1 MAENSRVRYFRE
13 VVVPSNSGSKWK
25 EGHINTVASVSTLQ
39 DIKVPDSSGGYAF
52 TEGGVSNRFIYWR
65 TTSNILELVEQSL
78 DYNLFGSQIRFHFHD
93 TQIIGGISIH
103 ESHGNVIVL
112 VVTAISVHRLVF
124 SHPSKLIKN
133 NIGYTQSSQPVPSIF
148 SYASENLWSKYLL
161 NHGGNFSSQI
171 QGAAS
176 AQNGEGQAL
185 FALSSNEGSVLLIKM
200 PPLNIQ
206 GIVQQFE
213 LSKSS
218 MMQKLWTGLVP
229 AAMRGSQESLET
241 ATGLVIHPFR
251 GDTFVFAICR
261 DHKIRV
267 WSTRT
272 HECVSIYNIL
282 ETCPELKNAPPAIG
296 SGHKLV
302 KVMTSDAVN
311 LLLCVHLNFTERN
324 QFCFIQPQLLSGR
337 MQHLHMA
344 TVVGVAEDLI
354 DYCVTSDKL
363 WTLWTN
369 SSGESIARVCH
380 MSGELRDGNW
390 VEVILHPSDGGEV
403 LVSQHTDP
411 REVYTEKIFQPKRFN
426 LYDIH
431 KALNVYRRS
440 MDATVPANLDID
452 MLKQEVT
459 EAVEDAIRNSAMA
472 NEVTEE
478 EYCDLQME
486 QWSKFYSGVVQYQE
500 VGGKMK
506 GFFAD
511 SNTGLVCIIKKGGLS
526 YVRPCDPIEELYL
539 GDGYWSADHLDE
551 ITRRDVKTLGMCLSL
566 IGGKISEEMVVQFE
580 DSLLMKE
587 PPEEAV
593 RLLVEYLFFNT
604 SLVEVSLDSLGA
616 LVQNIN
622 DLPSCLQV
630 VLDSLD
636 LTNRTAMEEEESDME
651 SEQQQL
657 MGDQMLT
664 SDSALDFLTTTLQQ
678 TSETRFQAL
687 RDILVFLTSAISLG
701 DRDGITPEISETLNE
716 MIPRTSSL
724 LQSYATLKWAS
735 TKVATPSTSNSL
747 EMNLRQLATLELK
760 ENSGLTSM
768 QKTVSSNVTVAELFI
783 RGVGGNQ
790 ARVNLSRTER
800 FHDNTGQICNWA
812 VLGITKQIQL
822 LLWPLNE
829 NFLFP
834 EFLASCCQ
842 YLPLQEYSYQLNHWC
857 EINPASRKFML
868 GLCYLHFGEHE
879 KAAQCYTEAKEGLE
893 MEAFLQNLL
902 QTDELNPRVLEVLYY
917 LKVIR
922 QFEEFDCADTVVHLA
937 RTAISIADQNDENTA
952 TLWSKMFK
960 YQLELGHNDEAY
972 SAMVSNPDPSRRK
985 DCLRQLLVTLC
996 ERGDLQTLVGFPYI
1010 DLQDEVVSILESRA
1024 RSVDITTQNYYDL
1037 LYAFY
1042 LSRNNFGKAGSV
1054 MYEHGMRLGREV
1066 PSRQGLQKQSHCYL
1080 AAMNALRL
1088 VNPMYAWIVKPTAGN
1103 EMQMMKG
1110 MMSGKRKLDGDEKE
1124 DLTAAPKKMEI
1135 LELEDI
1141 EKEFMLVD
1149 ARLQLL
1155 KHDTTNSVGSGPTP
1169 GPDEM
1174 VGLLVNAGMYD
1185 RALTICQLFDMK
1197 LTSVFDSL
1205 ALRCVNLAKSCSH
1218 STLTDTTTLTRAWDW
1233 LKLNNLTAPSIK
1245 ESSAA
1250 DTAWSLLQ
1258 HYLRTHEDN
1267 TAQLHRTVVVRL
1279 LSQGFP
1285 LPSWLIKSYKE
1296 LNWSELLRL
1305 YTAYDQLEDAVLLTI
1320 EYVDALM
1327 GTYSGPDCP
1336 AFNLKSSL
1344 RPSPLNNWLPYTC
1357 IDQLSRALK
1366 DLKQDMLYDRL
1377 AEKLAHK
1384 LTSYH
1389 QKMRNISEQMTIR

>member
-1 MAENSRVRYFRE
+1 MAENSRVRFFRE
-13 VVVPSNSGSKWK
+13 VVVPSNSGAKWK
-25 EGHINTVASVSTLQ
+25 ECHINTVASVSTLQ
-39 DIKVPDSSGGYAF
+39 DIKVPDSSGGYAY
-52 TEGGVSNRFIYWR
+52 TEGGVTNRFIYWR
-65 TTSNILELVEQSL
+65 TTSNILELVEESL
-78 DYNLFGSQIRFHFHD
+78 DYNLVGSQIRFHFHD

-124 SHPSKLIKN
+124 PHPSRLLKN
-133 NIGYTQSSQPVPSIF
+133 NIGYTQSSHPVPSIF
-148 SYASENLWSKYLL
+148 SYASDLEGLWNKYLL

-185 FALSSNEGSVLLIKM
+185 FVLSSNEGSVLLIKM
-200 PPLNIQ
+200 PPLNVQ

-229 AAMRGSQESLET
+229 AAMRGSHESLES
-241 ATGLVIHPFR
+241 ATGLVIHPYR
-251 GDTFVFAICR
+251 GDMYIFAICR
-261 DHKIRV
+261 DHRLRV

-272 HECVSIYNIL
+272 HECVAVYNVL
-282 ETCPELKNAPPAIG
+282 ETCPELKNAPPATG

-311 LLLCVHLNFTERN
+311 LLLCVHLNFAKRN
-324 QFCFIQPQLLSGR
+324 QFCFLQPQLLSGR
-337 MQHLHMA
+337 VQPVHMA

-354 DYCVTSDKL
+354 DFCVTSDKL

-369 SSGESIARVCH
+369 SAGESIARVCH
-380 MSGELRDGNW
+380 LSGDLRDGNW
-390 VEVILHPSDGGEV
+390 VEVILHPSDGGEI

-411 REVYTEKIFQPKRFN
+411 REVYMEKMFQPKRFS

-440 MDATVPANLDID
+440 MDASVPVDLNID
-452 MLKQEVT
+452 SLKHEVT

-472 NEVTEE
+472 NEISEE
-478 EYCDLQME
+478 EYCELQME

-506 GFFAD
+506 GYFAD

-539 GDGYWSADHLDE
+539 GEGHWSAEDLDE
-551 ITRRDVKTLGMCLSL
+551 ITRRDVKTLGRCLSL
-566 IGGKISEEMVVQFE
+566 INSKISEEMVVQFE
-580 DSLLMKE
+580 DQLLMKE
-587 PPEEAV
+587 QPEEAV
-593 RLLVEYLFFNT
+593 RTIVEDLFFNT
-604 SLVEVSLDSLGA
+604 SLVEISLDSLGA
-616 LVQNIN
+616 LVQNIH
-622 DLPSCLQV
+622 DLPNCLMV
-630 VLDSLD
+630 VLNSLD
-636 LTNRTAMEEEESDME
+636 LAFRAGMEEETDME
-651 SEQQQL
+651 SEQQLISGQI
-657 MGDQMLT
+657 LT
-664 SDSALDFLTTTLQQ
+664 SDSAIDLLTTTLLQ
-678 TSETRFQAL
+678 TSETGFKAL
-687 RDILVFLTSAISLG
+687 RDLLVFLTASISLG
-701 DRDGITPEISETLNE
+701 DRDGITPEISEAVNE
-716 MIPRTSSL
+716 LIPRASSL

-735 TKVATPSTSNSL
+735 NKVATPSHSNSVEL
-747 EMNLRQLATLELK
+747 NLRQLATLELTD
-760 ENSGLTSM
+760 NSGLTST
-768 QKTVSSNVTVAELFI
+768 QRAATSNLTVAELFI
-783 RGVGGNQ
+783 RGIGGNQ
-790 ARVNLSRTER
+790 ARVNLTCRER
-800 FHDNTGQICNWA
+800 FLDNTRSQICSWA
-812 VLGITKQIQL
+812 VLGITRHIQL

-829 NFLFP
+829 TFVFP

-842 YLPLQEYSYQLNHWC
+842 YLPLQEYSFLLNHWC
-857 EINPASRKFML
+857 DVNPASRKFML
-868 GLCYLHFGEHE
+868 GLCYLHFGEPE

-893 MEAFLQNLL
+893 TEPFLRQSLL
-902 QTDELNPRVLEVLYY
+902 QTDETSPRTLEVLYY

-922 QFEEFDCADTVVHLA
+922 QFEELDCADTVVHLA
-937 RTAISIADQNDENTA
+937 RTAISIADEDDENTA

-972 SAMVSNPDPSRRK
+972 NAMVSNPDPSRRK

-1024 RSVDITTQNYYDL
+1024 RAVDITTQNYYDL
-1037 LYAFY
+1037 LYAY
-1042 LSRNNFGKAGSV
+1042 YVSRNNFGKAGSV

-1066 PSRQGLQKQSHCYL
+1066 PSKQGLQKQAHCYL

-1088 VNPMYAWIVKPTAGN
+1088 VNPMYAWIVRPTTN
-1103 EMQMMKG
+1103 TDPQMVKG
-1110 MMSGKRKLDGDEKE
+1110 IMSGKRNIEGDEKE
-1124 DLTAAPKKMEI
+1124 NQTPKRMEV
-1135 LELEDI
+1135 LELKDI

-1169 GPDEM
+1169 GADEM

-1185 RALTICQLFDMK
+1185 RALTICQMFDMK

-1218 STLTDTTTLTRAWDW
+1218 STLADSTTLTRAWDW

-1258 HYLRTHEDN
+1258 YYLRSHEDN
-1267 TAQLHRTVVVRL
+1267 TARLHRTIVIRL

-1285 LPSWLIKSYKE
+1285 LPSWLVKSYKE

-1305 YTAYDQLEDAVLLTI
+1305 YTDYDQLEDAVMLTI
-1320 EYVDALM
+1320 EYVDALL
-1327 GTYSGPDCP
+1327 GTYTGPDCP
-1336 AFNLKSSL
+1336 AFNIKSSL
-1344 RPSPLNNWLPYTC
+1344 RPTPLNNWLPYTC
-1357 IDQLSRALK
+1357 IDQLLRALK
-1366 DLKQDMLYDRL
+1366 DVKQDILYERL
-1377 AEKLAHK
+1377 SETLEYKLAN
-1384 LTSYH
+1384 YH
-1389 QKMRNISEQMTIR
+1389 QKMRNISDRLLMR